1 MAKEKVQAIDTN
13 TNVEETASDNA
24 QVETPSAKDE
34 KEDTKV
40 TKTNG
45 SKSNGYGKRVVKLAD
60 MEIIELTKAA
70 FDKLTP
76 AGLVAKMIDPK
87 NPAINRIS
95 RERAHAMLIERIEAG
110 RITVTS
116 VILADLTYK
125 NVVVEG
131 VAIPAKVR
139 GVIEPKITLTQEQFD
154 KAEPK
159 EIAAYVD
166 KYTHKRRAADTIIPD
181 YIVAGMPMTAVDVV
195 SLTNGRVAVK
205 GVEVPKAG
213 NAKVHAVTEGI
224 QFG

>member
-1 MAKEKVQAIDTN
+1 MAQDKVKTIDTN
-13 TNVEETASDNA
+13 VSVAGIASDKR
-24 QVETPSAKDE
+24 QVESPSTKDE

-45 SKSNGYGKRVVKLAD
+45 NNGYGKRIVKLAD
-60 MEIIELTKAA
+60 MEIIELTQAA

-110 RITVTS
+110 RITVTGAS
-116 VILADLTYK
+116 LADLTYK
-125 NVVVEG
+125 NVVVAG
-131 VAIPAKVR
+131 VAIPARVR
-139 GVIEPKITLTQEQFD
+139 GVIEPKVTLTEEQFGKL
-154 KAEPK
+154 KAK
-159 EIAAYVD
+159 EVAAYVD
-166 KYTHKRRAADTIIPD
+166 KFTHKRRVADAIIPD
-181 YIVAGMPMTAVDVV
+181 YITAGMPMTAVDVV

-213 NAKVHAVTEGI
+213 NAKASAVTEGI
-224 QFG
+224 KFG